1 MGGARDSAIEREERS
16 GEDGRQKGKA
26 VEGRKKKKKTELLS
40 CCGTL
45 KQSSEASVPSVM
57 RNA

>member
-1 MGGARDSAIEREERS
+1 MGGARDSAIQREERR
-16 GEDGRQKGKA
+16 G
-26 VEGRKKKKKTELLS
+26 VERMGDKKEERWREKKKMELLS

-45 KQSSEASVPSVM
+45 KQSSEAFVPSVM